1 MTNDLCLSFCDSQ
14 PISLQD
20 LTPQH
25 SCRILQAIARDACYR
40 LAGSTPRKDFV
51 KTVQVF
57 DHALTTSFFR
67 TAKVFGNDDISNHQ
81 RLESVL
87 VGCCLTNDRMAATGW
102 TDNPACRFCGAD
114 RESMAHLVH
123 QCAHLHDSV
132 GVPTIHEVGSNFALL
147 GHVHQPTFVVRR
159 RMLQLQ
165 AGSLPLAE
173 QFCPTEIEKV
183 WTDGSLVFGDNIWL
197 ATGTYAVLNEDQTII
212 HKGQV
217 NHLSLSAY
225 TTELW
230 AVLVACSAA
239 TTRLA
244 IYSDCLAVVKQ
255 ANAVFDGERPDPMWR
270 CFHWWIFLADVVAN
284 RSAETSRPFNIE
296 WIPAH
301 QYDHIPIELVTED
314 MARCV
319 NTTLQHIAN
328 NRLVDRAARE
338 FAVSIAPIDPQFKPK
353 LIEAIRSHQQW
364 LVGVHASLPTH
375 ASEES
380 NVRNVQELPDKLTSA
395 QCRLRYPQWP
405 WDAPAAS
412 FKWKPKIPLNL
423 PCPETWKS
431 HPENWNSICEFLR
444 GLRWKEDPDTSFSF
458 CELAA
463 IFHASGARIKA
474 DCELLTFREVTNL
487 IRKTMLILS
496 KNPCVQ
502 AFPGSFNSTRPR
514 SCGRVLPQGCIDH
527 AFPFVRPEGYELV
540 ANLLARGANRTLE
553 SWEIPV
559 CDF

>member
-1 MTNDLCLSFCDSQ
+1 
-14 PISLQD
+14 
-20 LTPQH
+20 
-25 SCRILQAIARDACYR
+25 
-40 LAGSTPRKDFV
+40 
-51 KTVQVF
+51 
-57 DHALTTSFFR
+57 
-67 TAKVFGNDDISNHQ
+67 
-81 RLESVL
+81 
-87 VGCCLTNDRMAATGW
+87 
-102 TDNPACRFCGAD
+102 
-114 RESMAHLVH
+114 
-123 QCAHLHDSV
+123 
-132 GVPTIHEVGSNFALL
+132 
-147 GHVHQPTFVVRR
+147 
-159 RMLQLQ
+159 
-165 AGSLPLAE
+165 
-173 QFCPTEIEKV
+173 
-183 WTDGSLVFGDNIWL
+183 
-197 ATGTYAVLNEDQTII
+197 
-212 HKGQV
+212 
-217 NHLSLSAY
+217 
-225 TTELW
+225 
-230 AVLVACSAA
+230 
-239 TTRLA
+239 
-244 IYSDCLAVVKQ
+244 
-255 ANAVFDGERPDPMWR
+255 
-270 CFHWWIFLADVVAN
+270 
-284 RSAETSRPFNIE
+284 
-296 WIPAH
+296 
-301 QYDHIPIELVTED
+301 

-375 ASEES
+375 APDES

-527 AFPFVRPEGYELV
+527 AFPFVLPEGYELV